1 MKDWVCQFCAN
12 IVRGRAH
19 PPAYCARC
27 GLGRFHLLGAHTAS
41 PSGEG
46 TLQGS
51 PLLDDVQ
58 LRRFKVIPGA
68 PAKPGRERR
77 RAKRIRPKEDLKVRL
92 CQIAPLETVDISAI
106 GLLIEHGTP
115 FKPGSVCEVELGRS
129 GHTVRLRGEVV
140 RTFVANDGG
149 RHPGIRYRTAVQF
162 LETPKGIF
170 DLLPELSEEPSE
182 TPTPTP
188 TSE

>member
-1 MKDWVCQFCAN
+1 
-12 IVRGRAH
+12 
-19 PPAYCARC
+19 
-27 GLGRFHLLGAHTAS
+27 
-41 PSGEG
+41 
-46 TLQGS
+46 
-51 PLLDDVQ
+51 
-58 LRRFKVIPGA
+58 
-68 PAKPGRERR
+68 
-77 RAKRIRPKEDLKVRL
+77 
-92 CQIAPLETVDISAI
+92 
-106 GLLIEHGTP
+106 
-115 FKPGSVCEVELGRS
+115 
-129 GHTVRLRGEVV
+129 LRGEVV